1 MECFELAVP
10 AIFVFYAHTFFF
22 RFRKKIRRAV
32 KKEHV
37 KKNVHEYVTVR
48 SEVRSE
54 AMYTIPERNEGAS
67 YQEPNATN
75 MIDWL
80 VR

>member
-1 MECFELAVP
+1 MHSTSFKHFITCQS
-10 AIFVFYAHTFFF
+10 F
-22 RFRKKIRRAV
+22 RFRKSIRRAV
-32 KKEHV
+32 KAEHV
-37 KKNVHEYVTVR
+37 KNDEHEYVTAR

-75 MIDWL
+75 MID
-80 VR
+80 

>member
-10 AIFVFYAHTFFF
+10 AIFVSYAHTFFF

-37 KKNVHEYVTVR
+37 KKTEHDYVTVR
-48 SEVRSE
+48 SQVRSE
-54 AMYTIPERNEGAS
+54 AMYTIPESNEGES
-67 YQEPNATN
+67 YQEPNETY